1 MIKLRGINKTYDNGK
16 IAFHALKNINLEI
29 GQGEFV
35 AIMGASG
42 SGKSTLLHLLG
53 FLDVPDSGEYFLFD
67 HDMAKV
73 NEEKLSLVRNGVAG
87 FVFQQFFLLPGVRSV
102 DNVNLPQIYSAR
114 HLEPPKAYENAMQ
127 RLEAVGLK
135 DRALH
140 VPNEMSGGE
149 RQRVAIARALINEPL
164 ILFADEPTGN
174 LDTQSESE
182 IMKILKD
189 LHAKGMTIVMVT
201 HEQEIAAQAQRIVTM
216 RDGQIISDENK
227 KSNQKPDQN
236 FNKTDNSLLIK
247 NILDLNEKKIKKTS
261 WNVYVKQAWRSL
273 WVKKVRA
280 VLSMLGILIG
290 VAAVIAMLA
299 LGTGATK
306 SIEQELSA
314 LGTNLLI
321 IRPGSLSSAGIS
333 FGVGGTSRF
342 TLGDVKALKQLSS
355 VQDISGQVSG
365 RGQAVF
371 QNKNW
376 NTSVQGVDPEYAGI
390 HRLTLER
397 GRFFNESESVARER
411 VVVIG
416 KTIVKELFGTDPN
429 AGNVIGQHI
438 KINRINFKVI
448 GVLPEKGFSRGR
460 DQDDILYVPIPTAM
474 YRLFG
479 KIYVD
484 SIEAQIVS
492 EDQISPAKKEIQQ
505 ILSARHRLDPNN
517 EKSVDIRDMS
527 EIQNAVKSTT
537 TTISILLGSVAAIAL
552 VVGGIGI
559 MNIML
564 VSVTERT
571 REIGLRKAVGATKK
585 DIMNQFLVEA
595 IVMTLTGGF
604 LGIVLGFGVSKLIS
618 LLAGWATV
626 VSLFSVL
633 LSSGFSIAVGLIF
646 GLWPAQQAANLKT
659 IEALRYE

>member
-1 MIKLRGINKTYDNGK
+1 L
-16 IAFHALKNINLEI
+16 
-29 GQGEFV
+29 
-35 AIMGASG
+35 
-42 SGKSTLLHLLG
+42 
-53 FLDVPDSGEYFLFD
+53 
-67 HDMAKV
+67 
-73 NEEKLSLVRNGVAG
+73 
-87 FVFQQFFLLPGVRSV
+87 
-102 DNVNLPQIYSAR
+102 
-114 HLEPPKAYENAMQ
+114 
-127 RLEAVGLK
+127 
-135 DRALH
+135 
-140 VPNEMSGGE
+140 SGGG
-149 RQRVAIARALINEPL
+149 QKK
-164 ILFADEPTGN
+164 
-174 LDTQSESE
+174 E
-182 IMKILKD
+182 IIFSLLTM
-189 LHAKGMTIVMVT
+189 MVT

-216 RDGQIISDENK
+216 RDGQIIGDQRKNK
-227 KSNQKPDQN
+227 DQTLHEK
-236 FNKTDNSLLIK
+236 FNANDHSRLIK
-247 NILDLNEKKIKKTS
+247 NILDQNEKKTKKTS
-261 WNVYVKQAWRSL
+261 WDVYVKQAWHSL

-321 IRPGSLSSAGIS
+321 IRPGSLSNAGIS

-342 TLGDVKALKQLSS
+342 SVSDVKALKQLNSI
-355 VQDISGQVSG
+355 QDISGQVSG
-365 RGQAVF
+365 RAQAVF

-376 NTSVQGVDPEYAGI
+376 NTSVQGVDPEYLQI
-390 HRLTLER
+390 HRLTLEQ

-416 KTIVKELFGTDPN
+416 KTIVKELFGIDT
-429 AGNVIGQHI
+429 AAQNVIGRQV

-448 GVLPEKGFSRGR
+448 GILPEKGFSRGR

-505 ILSARHRLDPNN
+505 ILSARHRLDPEN

-537 TTISILLGSVAAIAL
+537 ATISILLGSVAAIAL

-571 REIGLRKAVGATKK
+571 REIGLRKAIGATKR

-604 LGIVLGFGVSKLIS
+604 LGIVLGFGISKLIS

-626 VSLFSVL
+626 VSLFSIF

-646 GLWPAQQAANLKT
+646 GIWPAQQAANLKT